1 MPRLI
6 NFRPISRVIGVLLII
21 IGVLMWTG
29 IPFSL
34 YFGEDVMPL
43 LYAGLV
49 TVGGGGLFFALPRRG
64 RRSNAL
70 PRADN
75 MTIRKREGYL
85 IVALSWTAMVSF
97 GMLPYLFSGMLP
109 SVPDALFET
118 ASGMTTTGAST
129 LTDIEI
135 QPRGLLYWRSLTQWI
150 GGMGIIVLTVAIFPL
165 LGIGGIELFAAEAPG
180 PTSDKLHPRISET
193 AKRLWFIYVGLTFA
207 AGLLYWLLGLSGYE
221 AVNHALTTMATG
233 GFSTRNASAAAF
245 SPSIQYTMTVFMFL
259 AGVNYTVLYLSLK
272 MRWSQVW
279 QSSEFKAYLGLIL
292 ILAVFFTLRVWY
304 VTDGG
309 LEQSFRDSI
318 FQVVSLITT
327 TGFVSADYTSWTD
340 SLTLVCFILIF
351 LGACAGSTSGGIKLI
366 RHLVFF
372 KNSYL
377 EFKRLV
383 HPQAII
389 PLRLNGQIVSGR
401 VITHI
406 FNFLLLYLIIFVIG
420 SVVLSV
426 LGLDFITAIGA
437 MATSLS
443 NVGPGIG
450 GVGPVDNFAWL
461 SPSIKVF
468 LSFVMIVGR
477 LEIFTVLV
485 LFTPYFWRLN

>member
-1 MPRLI
+1 MI
-6 NFRPISRVIGVLLII
+6 NFRPIARVIGILLCIV
-21 IGVLMWTG
+21 GVLMWTG
-29 IPFSL
+29 VPFSIWYDEDWRPL
-34 YFGEDVMPL
+34 ILSGLTSIVFGGSL
-43 LYAGLV
+43 FLV
-49 TVGGGGLFFALPRRG
+49 KNPKGIP
-64 RRSNAL
+64 
-70 PRADN
+70 
-75 MTIRKREGYL
+75 IRKREGYL
-85 IVALSWTAMVSF
+85 IVALSWLAMVLS
-97 GMLPYLFSGMLP
+97 GMLPYLYSGIIP

-118 ASGMTTTGAST
+118 VSGMTTTGASV
-129 LTDIEI
+129 LTDIEV

-193 AKRLWFIYVGLTFA
+193 AKRLWFLYVGLTV
-207 AGLLYWLLGLSGYE
+207 LLGMLLVIFGLSPYE
-221 AVNHALTTMATG
+221 AINHALTTMATG

-245 SPSIQYTMTVFMFL
+245 APSVQYLLVGFMFL
-259 AGVNYTVLYLSLK
+259 AGVNYTVLYLSFK
-272 MRWSQVW
+272 RRWSEVW
-279 QSSEFKAYLGLIL
+279 QSDELKAYCGLVL
-292 ILAVFFTLRVWY
+292 LLVAFCTVQVYYAT
-304 VTDGG
+304 GG
-309 LEQSFRDSI
+309 NNLEKSFRDSL

-327 TGFVSADYTSWTD
+327 TGFVSADYTSWGTN
-340 SLTLVCFILIF
+340 LTLVFFVLLSF
-351 LGACAGSTSGGIKLI
+351 GACAGSTSGGIKLI

-377 EFKRLV
+377 EFKRII
-383 HPQAII
+383 HPSAIV
-389 PLRLNGQIVSGR
+389 PLRVNDTVVPGR

-406 FNFLLLYLIIFVIG
+406 FNFLLLYLLVFVFGSII
-420 SVVLSV
+420 LAAM
-426 LGLDFITAIGA
+426 GLDFMTAIGA
-437 MATSLS
+437 MATSLG

-461 SPSIKVF
+461 PAHVKIF